1 MRLFRKY
8 ILIILSLFLVVFLLQ
23 RLKIIPGLNEIF
35 APKEVL
41 IENTPLLIK
50 EIKEMAQMITI
61 TAYDEVVADS
71 IKGSTYDVVK
81 ALTGIS
87 ATPFSPP
94 MDRLVIIAKGRVMAG
109 TDLLAIEETDIFTED
124 DSVSLKLPR
133 ARILEVVINPSDIST
148 FTETG
153 DWSNDAVTMVKI
165 EARIKMEQRARD
177 KNILTLAENR
187 SKLLMENFLKTAG
200 FEKVNIYY

>member
-165 EARIKMEQRARD
+165 EARIKMEHRARD

-200 FEKVNIYY
+200 FEKVNVYY

>member
-8 ILIILSLFLVVFLLQ
+8 ILIILTLFLVVFLLQ
-23 RLKIIPGLNEIF
+23 RLKVIPGLNDIF

-71 IKGSTYDVVK
+71 IKGSAYDVVK
-81 ALTGIS
+81 ALTGIYS
-87 ATPFSPP
+87 AQFSPA

-124 DSVSLKLPR
+124 DSVSLRLPR

-153 DWSNDAVTMVKI
+153 AWSNDAVTMVKI
-165 EARIKMEQRARD
+165 EARTKMEQRALD
-177 KNILTLAENR
+177 KNILSLAENR

-200 FEKVNIYY
+200 FEKINVYY

>member
-200 FEKVNIYY
+200 FNRVYIYY

>member
-109 TDLLAIEETDIFTED
+109 TDLLAIERTPHRSADGGAVPPGEDLGQETHG
-124 DSVSLKLPR
+124 R
-133 ARILEVVINPSDIST
+133 R
-148 FTETG
+148 G
-153 DWSNDAVTMVKI
+153 
-165 EARIKMEQRARD
+165 
-177 KNILTLAENR
+177 
-187 SKLLMENFLKTAG
+187 
-200 FEKVNIYY
+200 

>member
-200 FEKVNIYY
+200 FEKVNVYY